1 MTSGNDVICS
11 SFTSKYMHKNMYVL
25 LDGVEINAKV
35 ILLKAIILSSD
46 FDCPDYN
53 NYILELLNFSD
64 FTFALLMLK
73 VFFKNNKLCFQ
84 LC

>member
-1 MTSGNDVICS
+1 
-11 SFTSKYMHKNMYVL
+11 MYVL

-73 VFFKNNKLCFQ
+73 FFFKNNKSYAFNCVDCLEREVDCK
-84 LC
+84 CPG